1 MKRHPRMT
9 AMKLTISA
17 LFFVYLGFMISQH
30 SCQKHSSQPVVEPIE
45 NVRIVSSAD
54 SKASENVIQ
63 NFESTLRGCLGPNC
77 FDEDVLQPDG
87 SSGARVGLLAPLN
100 SGGGDILRV
109 LLHLMEKPN
118 TASKSRIY
126 LVHETHVPAYG
137 YGKNHGW
144 SRIIRLVRKII
155 PHTLSLSAS
164 LKLKDQSTLSA
175 ALDLQVS
182 WYSIF
187 SSSTRRNY
195 LAF

>member
-1 MKRHPRMT
+1 MT

-30 SCQKHSSQPVVEPIE
+30 SSEKLPSGDNNQPVVERTE
-45 NVRIVSSAD
+45 NVRMVFSED
-54 SKASENVIQ
+54 FKATENVSG

-87 SSGARVGLLAPLN
+87 SRGARVGMLAPLN
-100 SGGGDILRV
+100 SGGEDILRV
-109 LLHLMEKPN
+109 LLNLMEKPN
-118 TASKSRIY
+118 AASKSQIY
-126 LVHETHVPAYG
+126 LIHETHVPAYG

-155 PHTLSLSAS
+155 PHTLSLSAA
-164 LKLKDQSTLSA
+164 LKLKDQNTLSA

-182 WYSIF
+182 
-187 SSSTRRNY
+187 
-195 LAF
+195 